1 VKLVLTCEHGGYEI
15 PSVYKEYFKDKNVL
29 KTHRGYDLGALDL
42 FHFLEPLSDASFSS
56 TTSRLFIELNR
67 SLHHKQLF
75 SEFTKGLSKKDKTEI
90 IKDYY
95 QPYRSAVEN
104 KIKSF
109 IENQNSVLHLSIH
122 SFTPQLN
129 NKTRNCD
136 IGLLYDSS
144 RKTEQHYCKALKA
157 ELLKL
162 DSNLN
167 VRFNYPYLGKSDG
180 FTSYLRTQFPIHYL
194 GIEIEINQKF
204 ASEDIMTFDIKQMI
218 YNAIKLL
225 KPENPS

>member
-1 VKLVLTCEHGGYEI
+1 VLTCEHGGYEI
-15 PSVYKEYFKDKNVL
+15 PSVYKEYFKDKNIL

-42 FHFLEPLSDASFSS
+42 FNFLEPLSDASFSS

-95 QPYRSAVEN
+95 QPYRRAVEN
-104 KIKSF
+104 KIKGF
-109 IENQNSVLHLSIH
+109 IENHNSVLHLSIH

-136 IGLLYDSS
+136 IGLLYDSA
-144 RKTEQHYCKALKA
+144 RKTEQQYCKELKA

-167 VRFNYPYLGKSDG
+167 IRFNYPYLGKSDG

-204 ASEDIMTFDIKQMI
+204 ASEDIMTFEMKRMI

>member
-136 IGLLYDSS
+136 IGLLYDSA
-144 RKTEQHYCKALKA
+144 RKTERHYCKELKD
-157 ELLKL
+157 ELLKQ

-204 ASEDIMTFDIKQMI
+204 ASEDIMTFEMKQMI